1 MNNKEEILRL
11 FYDENIKIVDIASKI
26 NVSRAYISKVI
37 KKDDRYEEKKKSQKE
52 ESKKRK
58 KEYTKLKMKQIREEK
73 ATQDAYIKQQH
84 LQATMELSKGKATIS
99 NRAILKWNSSAYK
112 YNSNKKRYEF
122 DRKLNKSY
130 ALPKYIKFEN

>member
-1 MNNKEEILRL
+1 MNNKEKILKL
-11 FYDENIKIVDIASKI
+11 YYDENIKIADIVNKI

-37 KKDDRYEEKKKSQKE
+37 KKDARYEEKKNNQKE

-73 ATQDAYIKQQH
+73 TKQDAYVKQQH
-84 LQATMELSKGKATIS
+84 LQATRELSKGKLYIS